1 MPCMGVDTLAGV
13 IGGYNMCAD
22 TDGKESQTYRPS
34 ELEERD
40 CGRHRVGYRR
50 VQAVLL
56 CCSSDGG
63 VDVVYKR

>member
-1 MPCMGVDTLAGV
+1 MPCMVLDTLAGV
-13 IGGYNMCAD
+13 MSGYGMGGD
-22 TDGKESQTYRPS
+22 TDGKESQTYRAR
-34 ELEERD
+34 ELEEGD

-63 VDVVYKR
+63 VHVVYKR